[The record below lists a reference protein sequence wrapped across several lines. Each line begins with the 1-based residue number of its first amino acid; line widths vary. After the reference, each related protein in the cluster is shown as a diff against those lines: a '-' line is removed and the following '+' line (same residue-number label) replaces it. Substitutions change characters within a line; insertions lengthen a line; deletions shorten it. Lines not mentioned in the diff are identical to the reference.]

1 MKDIDEILSH
11 YTRNELNIYSKE
23 DYAAMLRR
31 WSNDEDLVIYRG
43 INFPNKAAH
52 DKFLEEF
59 EKNSGY
65 LKGHASGFAKTKET
79 AQDFAS
85 TTKTYFPT
93 LEVMERESARSAMFE
108 EITGYGGI
116 ILKAIA
122 KKGEVVDVTKSP
134 HAIEDEVLFAPGKL
148 IKCEIEHV
156 RTYKQT
162 VGIPDFDKN
171 KYIQNNDI
179 DSGLSKYIIGNHAKQ
194 LSSKSKNYILEQELS
209 LLEKSINKF
218 QSTKDL
224 KEVDKGQYWLAYSLD
239 NFNYDRKSKEFEKTS
254 ELRFLVPDFKTQDLH
269 GLWSPAQLKKIKE
282 VSSEII
288 YSVLQVHLEYRDK
301 YKMDYSNLQ
310 QLTPFLSKHLVELYN
325 KAVRYKQR
333 ESYETINENL
343 RKLYSN
349 KIGGRKFDSDAVKD
363 EIEKIKK
370 LFGEILSSGAKNNDE
385 RLKEKEDYQENR
397 KRILSKAGL

>member
-1 MKDIDEILSH
+1 MKDIDEILSD

-23 DYAAMLRR
+23 DYAAMLRK
-31 WSNDEDLVIYRG
+31 WGNDEDLVVYRG
-43 INFPNKAAH
+43 INFPTKEAH
-52 DKFLEEF
+52 DNFIEEF
-59 EKNSGY
+59 NKNSGY

-116 ILKAIA
+116 ILKAIV

-162 VGIPDFDKN
+162 VDSPDFDKN

-179 DSGLSKYIIGNHAKQ
+179 DSGLSKYVIGNHAKQ

-209 LLEKSINKF
+209 LMEKALNKF
-218 QSTKDL
+218 ESTKDI

-239 NFNYDRKSKEFEKTS
+239 NFNYNRKTKDFEKTS
-254 ELRFLVPDFKTQDLH
+254 ELRFLVPDFKTKDLQ

-282 VSSEII
+282 VSTEIM
-288 YSVLQVHLEYRDK
+288 YSALQVHLEYRDK

-310 QLTPFLSKHLVELYN
+310 QLTPFLSKHLVELYD
-325 KAVRYKQR
+325 KATRYKQR
-333 ESYETINENL
+333 ETYETINENL
-343 RKLYSN
+343 RKLYNN
-349 KIGGRKFDSDAVKD
+349 KIGDRKIDSSAVND
-363 EIEKIKK
+363 ELEKIKK
-370 LFGEILSSGAKNNDE
+370 LFGEIISSGSKNNDE
-385 RLKEKEDYQENR
+385 RLKEKDDYQENR
-397 KRILSKAGL
+397 KRIISKAGL